1 MAVRR
6 KASVGEAL
14 PGFGTATAAGRLAAL
29 LPGLG
34 LAAAESARMA
44 LMLSFEAEAEAQGF
58 SAVAGVD
65 EAGRGPLAGPV
76 VAAAVILS
84 APVAGLNDSK
94 QLTEARREALYEEL
108 MAGGHAIGAAVVEAE
123 EIDRTGIQPA
133 NYAAMARAVAALPR
147 AADYLLVDGFALR
160 GVRQPVL
167 KVIKGDARS
176 LSIAAASIIA
186 KVTRDRLMCE
196 WNDRW
201 PGYGFAKH
209 KGYGTREHLDA
220 LARLG
225 PCPIHRR
232 SFAPVAAC
240 AARHGT

>member
-1 MAVRR
+1 MA
-6 KASVGEAL
+6 GDAL
-14 PGFGTATAAGRLAAL
+14 PGFGAAPAAGRLAAL

-44 LMLSFEAEAEAQGF
+44 VMLAFEAEAEAQGF

-94 QLTEARREALYEEL
+94 QLTEARREALFEEL

-133 NYAAMARAVAALPR
+133 NYAAMARAVAALPC

-160 GVRQPVL
+160 GVPQPVL